1 MPPRAH
7 AYLASAHARPPSHA
21 CLSDARARARARP
34 RLRLRPSS
42 PSKVLYRS
50 ELEESAADTSYVLRI
65 PNSGGAL
72 IDGKPYADVIRSNP
86 HNPGAWGRYYPP
98 DGCPEWRQG
107 VASMANDPRDV
118 KKYNS
123 KLQFC
128 RRQGANKALCDLAPM
143 RAILFATREIK
154 LGEEIYYNYG
164 SDKPYAARA
173 PHHATATRRT
183 APARDAPHR
192 ARHASCSPRTAPAPA
207 RRTAPPRA
215 MWGLFGPS

>member
-1 MPPRAH
+1 VGGTLEDGRVFVQ
-7 AYLASAHARPPSHA
+7 
-21 CLSDARARARARP
+21 
-34 RLRLRPSS
+34 
-42 PSKVLYRS
+42 PSKLGTSAGLGLFAGRPFAVGDVITSYAGPVLYRS

-164 SDKPYAARA
+164 SDKPFEKLRKEQQRKRNEMACREKDVCRSVWVPFESKPTTAA
-173 PHHATATRRT
+173 
-183 APARDAPHR
+183 
-192 ARHASCSPRTAPAPA
+192 
-207 RRTAPPRA
+207 
-215 MWGLFGPS
+215 